1 MRWRQPTAAQPNS
14 PPSTAPLRIDKI
26 SVGVAPTPLKGGAKR
41 LESGAKRL
49 ASLEISTME
58 AIRYIVD
65 TLLWLLTLAFVLRLL
80 FQWARADFRDP
91 MADAI
96 VRVTNW
102 LILPL
107 RKVLPPIGKIDT
119 ATVVAVVA
127 AASVRTLAAL
137 SLAGEGVGDPVQF
150 LRITVVDLAG
160 LVLRIYLFAL
170 LLYWLTSFVSP
181 GGYAPGIRLLSQLCE
196 PILKPV
202 RRIIPPI
209 GQIDFSVL
217 WVSIVIGALLVLL
230 R

>member
-1 MRWRQPTAAQPNS
+1 
-14 PPSTAPLRIDKI
+14 
-26 SVGVAPTPLKGGAKR
+26 
-41 LESGAKRL
+41 
-49 ASLEISTME
+49 ME

-80 FQWARADFRDP
+80 FQFVRADFRDP

-96 VRVTNW
+96 VRITNW

-107 RKVLPPIGKIDT
+107 RKVLPPIGKVDT
-119 ATVVAVVA
+119 ATVVAVIAV
-127 AASVRTLAAL
+127 ASVRTFAAMG
-137 SLAGEGVGDPVQF
+137 LAGQGVGDVGQF
-150 LRITVVDLAG
+150 LRITLVNLAD
-160 LVLRIYLFAL
+160 LVLRVYLFAL

-181 GGYAPGIRLLSQLCE
+181 GGYAPGLRLLGRLCE

>member
-1 MRWRQPTAAQPNS
+1 M
-14 PPSTAPLRIDKI
+14 D
-26 SVGVAPTPLKGGAKR
+26 
-41 LESGAKRL
+41 
-49 ASLEISTME
+49 

-65 TLLWLLTLAFVLRLL
+65 TLLWLLTLAFLLRLI
-80 FQWARADFRDP
+80 FQLVRADFRDP

-107 RKVLPPIGKIDT
+107 RRLIPPVGKIDT
-119 ATVVAVVA
+119 ATVIAVLAICAVRTVA
-127 AASVRTLAAL
+127 ALAL
-137 SLAGEGVGDPVQF
+137 SGQAVGDPLVF
-150 LRITVVDLAG
+150 LHITVVNLAD
-160 LVLRIYLFAL
+160 LVLRVYLFAL
-170 LLYWLTSFVSP
+170 LLYWLTSFIAP
-181 GGYAPGIRLLSQLCE
+181 GGYAPGVRLLSRVCE

-202 RRIIPPI
+202 RRIVPPI

>member
-1 MRWRQPTAAQPNS
+1 M
-14 PPSTAPLRIDKI
+14 D
-26 SVGVAPTPLKGGAKR
+26 
-41 LESGAKRL
+41 
-49 ASLEISTME
+49 

-80 FQWARADFRDP
+80 FQWVRANFRDP

-107 RKVLPPIGKIDT
+107 RRLLPPIGKVDT
-119 ATVVAVVA
+119 ATVVAVIAV
-127 AASVRTLAAL
+127 ASVRTFAAFG
-137 SLAGEGVGDPVQF
+137 LAGQGVGDVRLF
-150 LRITVVDLAG
+150 LRITIVNLVD

-181 GGYAPGIRLLSQLCE
+181 GGYAPGVRLLSQLCE
-196 PILKPV
+196 PVLRPV

>member
-1 MRWRQPTAAQPNS
+1 
-14 PPSTAPLRIDKI
+14 
-26 SVGVAPTPLKGGAKR
+26 
-41 LESGAKRL
+41 
-49 ASLEISTME
+49 ME
-58 AIRYIVD
+58 ALRYIVD

-80 FQWARADFRDP
+80 FQLARANFRDP

-102 LILPL
+102 MILPL
-107 RKVLPPIGKIDT
+107 RKVLPPMGKVDT

-127 AASVRTLAAL
+127 VASIRTFAAL
-137 SLAGEGVGDPVQF
+137 GLAGQGIGDVVQF
-150 LRITVVDLAG
+150 LRITIINLAD
-160 LVLRIYLFAL
+160 LVLRVYLFAL

-181 GGYAPGIRLLSQLCE
+181 GGYAPGVRLLSQLCE

>member
-1 MRWRQPTAAQPNS
+1 
-14 PPSTAPLRIDKI
+14 
-26 SVGVAPTPLKGGAKR
+26 
-41 LESGAKRL
+41 
-49 ASLEISTME
+49 ME

-65 TLLWLLTLAFVLRLL
+65 MLLWLLLLAFVLRLL
-80 FQWARADFRDP
+80 FQLVRADFRDP

-107 RKVLPPIGKIDT
+107 RKVLPPVGKIDT
-119 ATVVAVVA
+119 ATVIAVLLVA
-127 AASVRTLAAL
+127 AVRTFILLA
-137 SLAGEGVGDPVQF
+137 LAGGAVGDVLVF
-150 LRITVVDLAG
+150 LRITVLDLAR
-160 LVLRIYLFAL
+160 LVLRVYLFAM

-181 GGYAPGIRLLSQLCE
+181 SGYAPGVRLLSQLCE

-202 RRIIPPI
+202 RRMIPRI

-217 WVSIVIGALLVLL
+217 WVSIAIGALLVLL

>member
-1 MRWRQPTAAQPNS
+1 
-14 PPSTAPLRIDKI
+14 
-26 SVGVAPTPLKGGAKR
+26 
-41 LESGAKRL
+41 
-49 ASLEISTME
+49 ME
-58 AIRYIVD
+58 AIKYIVD

-80 FQWARADFRDP
+80 FQLVRANFRDP

-107 RKVLPPIGKIDT
+107 RRVLPPIGKVDT
-119 ATVVAVVA
+119 ATVVAVLAV
-127 AASVRTLAAL
+127 ASVRTFATL
-137 SLAGEGVGDPVQF
+137 SMAGEGVGDWVLF

-160 LVLRIYLFAL
+160 LVLRIYLFAM

-181 GGYAPGIRLLSQLCE
+181 GGHAPGVRLLSQLCE

-209 GQIDFSVL
+209 GQIDFSFL

>member
-1 MRWRQPTAAQPNS
+1 M
-14 PPSTAPLRIDKI
+14 D
-26 SVGVAPTPLKGGAKR
+26 
-41 LESGAKRL
+41 
-49 ASLEISTME
+49 

-80 FQWARADFRDP
+80 FQWVRANFRDP

-107 RKVLPPIGKIDT
+107 RRLLPPIGKVDT
-119 ATVVAVVA
+119 ATVVAVIAV
-127 AASVRTLAAL
+127 ASVRTFAAFG
-137 SLAGEGVGDPVQF
+137 LAGQGVGDVSLF
-150 LRITVVDLAG
+150 LRITVVNLVD

-181 GGYAPGIRLLSQLCE
+181 GGYAPGVRLLSQLCE
-196 PILKPV
+196 PVLRPV

>member
-1 MRWRQPTAAQPNS
+1 
-14 PPSTAPLRIDKI
+14 
-26 SVGVAPTPLKGGAKR
+26 
-41 LESGAKRL
+41 
-49 ASLEISTME
+49 ME

-65 TLLWLLTLAFVLRLL
+65 ILLWLLTLAFLLRLL
-80 FQWARADFRDP
+80 LQLVRADFRDP

-107 RKVLPPIGKIDT
+107 RRVLPPIGKVDT

-127 AASVRTLAAL
+127 VASVRTAVLLAL
-137 SLAGEGVGDPVQF
+137 SGAGFGDLPVF
-150 LRITVVDLAG
+150 LRVTVIGLVDLT
-160 LVLRIYLFAL
+160 LRIYLFAL
-170 LLYWLTSFVSP
+170 LLYWLTSFVTP
-181 GGYAPGIRLLSQLCE
+181 GGYAPGVRLLAQLCE
-196 PILKPV
+196 PVLKPV

-217 WVSIVIGALLVLL
+217 WLSIAIGALLILV